1 MASTAIVTIAVDYG
15 RKELLLGDFD
25 DGATL
30 VKAATAAY
38 TVRKLGRVTVR
49 TLRHDRA
56 NQEIM
61 RAAGR
66 SAALGVTSFWIRH
79 GELSN
84 FSL

>member
-1 MASTAIVTIAVDYG
+1 MAADYG
-15 RKELLLGDFD
+15 RKGLLLSDFD
-25 DGATL
+25 YGATL
-30 VKAATAAY
+30 VEAAAAAN
-38 TVRKLGRVTVR
+38 TVRKLGRVAVR

-56 NQEIM
+56 NQKVM

-84 FSL
+84 LLV